1 MINIILCGGSGTRL
15 WPLSRQM
22 FPKQF
27 VDITGETSLFQE
39 TVLRNSGM
47 CEKFCIVTNSD
58 HQFIASHQLDE
69 LKLKVNDV
77 TYLLEPVGRNTAPAI
92 ALACFSFDPE
102 EIVFVTPS
110 DHLIRKT
117 EIYTEKVHIARQNAE
132 KGNLVTFGI
141 TADYPETGYGYI
153 EASNDCIDNADS
165 LFKVMSFREKP
176 DRITAEK
183 YIAAQS
189 YYWNSGMFVFKAGV
203 FLEEL
208 KTYSPDI
215 YAKSKE
221 AFESADIEQKNN
233 RIIRIQHNLMKEI
246 PSNSIDYAVM
256 EKSSKVSVVASDIGW
271 TDMGS
276 FDSISDIKEKD
287 ENGNSFD
294 GEVISIKSKNN
305 LVFSGSRK
313 MSLIGVDDLIIVD
326 TSDAL
331 CVMKK
336 GFSQDVKEVVNQLQ
350 ASTPQDKELTILHST
365 VHRPWGTYT
374 VLEESERFKIKK
386 IVIKPGKRI
395 SLQKHLHRSEH
406 WVVVSGTANIH
417 SGGEDKVICKNE
429 SIYIPIGVNHRL
441 SNEGKIDLVIIETQV
456 GEYVGEDDIIRI
468 DDDFKRC

>member
-1 MINIILCGGSGTRL
+1 MINLILCGGSGTRL

-27 VDITGETSLFQE
+27 VGITGEKSLFQE
-39 TVLRNSGM
+39 TIIRNSKM
-47 CEKFCIVTNSD
+47 CDKFCIVTNSD

-69 LKLKVNDV
+69 LKLKVDDI

-92 ALACFSFDPE
+92 ALACFSFESE

-117 EIYTEKVHIARQNAE
+117 DAYFEKVNLASQNAD

-141 TADYPETGYGYI
+141 TAEYPETGYGYI
-153 EASNDCIDNADS
+153 EASDHKIDNIDS
-165 LFKVMSFREKP
+165 LYKVISFREKP
-176 DRITAEK
+176 DKKTAEK
-183 YIAAQS
+183 YIAAKT

-203 FLEEL
+203 FLDEL
-208 KTYSPDI
+208 KQHSPDI
-215 YAKSKE
+215 YARSKE
-221 AFESADIEQKNN
+221 AFESAEKEQNN
-233 RIIRIQHNLMKEI
+233 ARIIRIQHELMKSI
-246 PSNSIDYAVM
+246 PSDSIDYAVM

-276 FDSISDIKEKD
+276 FDSISDIKDKD
-287 ENGNSFD
+287 DNGNSFD
-294 GEVISIKSKNN
+294 GDVISIKSSNN
-305 LVFSGSRK
+305 LVFSGSRR
-313 MSLIGVDDLIIVD
+313 MSLIGVDDLIVVD

-331 CVMKK
+331 CIMKK
-336 GFSQDVKEVVNQLQ
+336 GFSQDVKEVVSRLQ
-350 ASTPQDKELTILHST
+350 SSTPQDKELTILHST

-374 VLEESERFKIKK
+374 VLEESQRFKIKK

-406 WVVVSGTANIH
+406 WVVVSGTANVH
-417 SGGEDKVICKNE
+417 SGGDDKVICKNE
-429 SIYIPIGVNHRL
+429 SIYIPIGINHRL

>member
-39 TVLRNSGM
+39 TVIRNSGM

-69 LKLKVNDV
+69 LKLKVNDI

-110 DHLIRKT
+110 DHLIRKN

-153 EASNDCIDNADS
+153 EASNDFLDKTDS
-165 LFKVMSFREKP
+165 LYKVMSFREKP
-176 DRITAEK
+176 DKITAEK
-183 YIAAQS
+183 YIAARS

-233 RIIRIQHNLMKEI
+233 RIIRIKHNLMKEI

-271 TDMGS
+271 TDLGS
-276 FDSISDIKEKD
+276 FDSISDIKDKD

-305 LVFSGSRK
+305 LVFSGNRK

-331 CVMKK
+331 CIMKK

-386 IVIKPGKRI
+386 IVIKPSKRI

-406 WVVVSGTANIH
+406 WVVVSGTANVH

>member
-1 MINIILCGGSGTRL
+1 MINLILCGGSGTRL

-27 VDITGETSLFQE
+27 VNITGDTSLFQE
-39 TVLRNSGM
+39 TLKRNSEM
-47 CEKFCIVTNSD
+47 CDKFCIVTNVD

-69 LKLKVNDV
+69 LNLKVNDV

-92 ALACFSFDPE
+92 ALACFSYNPD
-102 EIVFVTPS
+102 EIFFVTPS
-110 DHLIRKT
+110 DHLIRNVEEYSK
-117 EIYTEKVHIARQNAE
+117 KVNLASMNAE

-141 TADYPETGYGYI
+141 MPEFPETGYGYI
-153 EASNDCIDNADS
+153 EASSDRIDQIDS
-165 LFKVMSFREKP
+165 LHKVISFREKP
-176 DRITAEK
+176 DKETAEK
-183 YIAAQS
+183 YIAAKS

-203 FLEEL
+203 FLDEL
-208 KTYSPDI
+208 QKYSPEI
-215 YAKSKE
+215 FAKSKE
-221 AFESADIEQKNN
+221 AFDSAENDKKNT
-233 RIIRIQHNLMKEI
+233 RQIRIKYDMMKAI

-256 EKSSKVSVVASDIGW
+256 EKSMKVSVVASDIGW
-271 TDMGS
+271 TDLGS
-276 FDSISDIKEKD
+276 FDSISDIKDKD

-294 GEVISIKSKNN
+294 GDVISIKSKNN
-305 LVFSGSRK
+305 LVFSGNRK
-313 MSLIGVDDLIIVD
+313 MSLIGVDDLVIVD

-331 CVMKK
+331 CIMKK
-336 GFSQDVKEVVNQLQ
+336 GFSQDVKEVVSQLQ
-350 ASTPQDKELTILHST
+350 NSSPQEKELTILHSM

-374 VLEESERFKIKK
+374 VLEESQRFKIKK

-406 WVVVSGTANIH
+406 WVVVSGTANVH